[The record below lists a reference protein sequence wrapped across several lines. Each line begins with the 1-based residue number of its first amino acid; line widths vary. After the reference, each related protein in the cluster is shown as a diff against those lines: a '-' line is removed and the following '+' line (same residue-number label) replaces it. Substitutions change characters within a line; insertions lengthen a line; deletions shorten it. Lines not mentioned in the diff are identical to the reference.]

1 MSKKKKKNFV
11 SQGGKEERKIAWLSW
26 EKMCEPKCVGGMG
39 FKILKLFN
47 KALLAKQGCHLQ
59 MGGDSLVYKV
69 LKAKYFP
76 TTDFIHASI
85 GHNPSYTW
93 RSLISAQNLI
103 IEGMRWRVG
112 NGENIKVWQ
121 DGVQLI
127 V

>member
-1 MSKKKKKNFV
+1 M
-11 SQGGKEERKIAWLSW
+11 
-26 EKMCEPKCVGGMG
+26 
-39 FKILKLFN
+39 FN
-47 KALLAKQGCHLQ
+47 KALLAKQGWHLQ
-59 MGGDSLVYKV
+59 MGGDSPVYKV

-76 TTDFIHASI
+76 TTDFIRASM

-112 NGENIKVWQ
+112 NGENIKVWH